1 MAASKLLCL
10 LPLDSAA
17 LRALGVRKV
26 SLCFSGGFLSM
37 SQIQLRTRGGQEDGG
52 GYVAR
57 LLARRIRYFEVRLGG
72 GGGGGQ

>member
-10 LPLDSAA
+10 LPFDSAA

-37 SQIQLRTRGGQEDGG
+37 SQIRFREQGAGEGR
-52 GYVAR
+52 VVMW
-57 LLARRIRYFEVRLGG
+57 LAS
-72 GGGGGQ
+72 